1 MEIAEA
7 GEFYEAIRRSQWTSL
22 VDDLVGAA
30 VKYARIRT
38 DWALS
43 SADERREMDEA
54 RSRAHTAFIDCCN
67 ILSRSMVKSGEDNS
81 WRSRLGNDKKRS
93 ATSLASFIAISVF
106 WHGEGRI

>member
-7 GEFYEAIRRSQWTSL
+7 REIYEAIRRSQWTSL
-22 VDDLVGAA
+22 ADDLIGAA

-43 SADERREMDEA
+43 TADERREMDEA

-67 ILSRSMVKSGEDNS
+67 ILSRSMAKSGENNS
-81 WRSRLGNDKKRS
+81 WRTALGDDRKKIGDF
-93 ATSLASFIAISVF
+93 ACQLHCHLGILA
-106 WHGEGRI
+106 R